1 VREIGGALVKNHYI
15 KRVEVNGDTAIN
27 PYWYLRDGLLHVRY
41 TVDRCVRLSPS
52 EELKLKEEITANPSY
67 KQDTLEH
74 NWKLLTDCVGKEIVN
89 DGIAE
94 AERQYGHKN

>member
-1 VREIGGALVKNHYI
+1 MKGHYI

-41 TVDRCVRLSPS
+41 TVDRCIRLSHT
-52 EELKLKEEITANPSY
+52 EEQKLKEDITVNPAC
-67 KQDTLEH
+67 KQDVLEH
-74 NWKLLTDCVGKEIVN
+74 NWKFLTDCVGKVIMN

-94 AERQYGHKN
+94 AERQYGHKD

>member
-1 VREIGGALVKNHYI
+1 MKNHCI

-52 EELKLKEEITANPSY
+52 EEKKVKAEITMNPAY
-67 KQDTLEH
+67 KQDVLEQ
-74 NWKLLTDCVGKEIVN
+74 NWKFLTDCVSKEIIN
-89 DGIAE
+89 DGMAE
-94 AERQYGHKN
+94 AERQYGHKG